1 MRLSPLLT
9 KLAVLCISFSS
20 AEVWSHAKT
29 DIVTVANGDQITGAV
44 NAMTS
49 GKLSLSTD
57 YAGTVKIKWREVKQ
71 IESRYVYEVRLDDG
85 ERIYGRFVPS
95 GVPEQLAFRSGRVN
109 RQFDI
114 DDIVEVRSIEEELS
128 DKLDFSIGATV
139 YADPNTQTLVLN
151 ARGQYDVRGGRTTFQ
166 ASINDT
172 RTSIKSSAE
181 ETPCDCSANPDGGTV
196 DEPEALVNKDTES
209 SNASSFEISRE
220 FWRERGTAQSYRV
233 LNARYE
239 TNDELG
245 IAHRGSLGFGLG
257 RYLINDLG
265 HELAISG
272 GVQGVQERRKTCD
285 DQTGKQRGTLYE
297 ADDER
302 QTCNDAELFLNVKWH
317 LYSFQNLDMD
327 ISLNGNTYPS
337 LSDWGRVRGDLK
349 LLINWELFDSFYWT
363 VDAQT
368 IIDSAGD
375 RDDTS
380 LSNSDYTISTGVT
393 WRY

>member
-9 KLAVLCISFSS
+9 KLALLCISFSS

-57 YAGTVKIKWREVKQ
+57 YAGTVNIKWREVKQ

-181 ETPCDCSANPDGGTV
+181 ETPCDCSENPDGGTV

-375 RDDTS
+375 RDDNS

>member
-9 KLAVLCISFSS
+9 KLALLCISFSS

-44 NAMTS
+44 NAMTA

-57 YAGTVKIKWREVKQ
+57 YAGTVNIKWREVKQ

-181 ETPCDCSANPDGGTV
+181 ETPCDCSENPDGGTV

-368 IIDSAGD
+368 IVDSAGD
-375 RDDTS
+375 RDDNS

>member
-1 MRLSPLLT
+1 MRLTPLLAH
-9 KLAVLCISFSS
+9 LAALCISLSS

-44 NAMTS
+44 SAMTS

-57 YAGTVKIKWREVKQ
+57 YAGIVNIKWRDVRQ
-71 IESRYVYEVRLDDG
+71 IDSRYVYEVRLDDG
-85 ERIYGRFVPS
+85 ERMYGRFVGNDIPN
-95 GVPEQLAFRSGRVN
+95 QLTFRSGSVN
-109 RQFDI
+109 RQVDI
-114 DDIVEVRSIEEELS
+114 DDIVEVRSIENELA
-128 DKLDFSIGATV
+128 DKLDLALGATV

-172 RTSIKSSAE
+172 RTSIKSIAE
-181 ETPCDCSANPDGGTV
+181 EPPCDCSENPDGGNV
-196 DEPEALVNKDTES
+196 DTAEASANENTES

-265 HELAISG
+265 NELAISAG
-272 GVQGVQERRKTCD
+272 LQGVQERRKTCD
-285 DQTGKQRGTLYE
+285 EQTGDSGNPIFTE
-297 ADDER
+297 DDSRE
-302 QTCNDAELFLNVKWH
+302 TCNDAELFLNVKWH

-375 RDDTS
+375 RDDNS

>member
-9 KLAVLCISFSS
+9 HLAVLCISFSS

-29 DIVTVANGDQITGAV
+29 DIITVANGDQITGAV
-44 NAMTS
+44 NAMAS
-49 GKLSLSTD
+49 GKLSVSTD
-57 YAGTVKIKWREVKQ
+57 YAGIVSIKWREVRQ
-71 IESRYVYEVRLDDG
+71 IDSRYIYEVRLDNG
-85 ERIYGRFVPS
+85 ERMYGRFVGNDIPNQLTFQS
-95 GVPEQLAFRSGRVN
+95 GSVN
-109 RQFDI
+109 RQVDI
-114 DDIVEVRSIEEELS
+114 DDIVEVRSIENQLA
-128 DKLDFSIGATV
+128 DKLDLALGATV

-181 ETPCDCSANPDGGTV
+181 ETPCDCSENPDGGTV

-375 RDDTS
+375 RDDNS